1 MDVSKMTVTK
11 DMTPDDPDE
20 INVVTPRGDAGPE
33 SALEKVAKTRND
45 PFAKSLDDVRELD
58 GLNPSFKR
66 RVTRRMNKMMASGPG
81 MAGDGKPLATGDENA
96 KSKARTD
103 KYATGYGV
111 FDVVEPP
118 YNFDYLAKLYEI
130 SPAHMAAVDAKVTN
144 IVGLGYSF
152 QESQH
157 TQDRLARI
165 TQQTELE
172 AARTRVERARLR
184 MDDLVDGLNSE
195 ETFLETL
202 RKVMTD
208 LETTG
213 NGYFEIGRITRGPN
227 KGKVGY
233 IGHLHAT
240 TIRRRVH
247 KDGYVQLVAGKA
259 TFFRNYGDT
268 TTADPIGNDGFP
280 NEIIHLTKYTPTN
293 SYYGV
298 PDVLSSRN
306 AVAGE
311 EFASRFNLDY
321 FEHKAVPR
329 YIVVLKN
336 AKLSRDAEQRLVD
349 FLQNGLKGQHH
360 RTMYVPLPADS
371 DGKQV
376 EFKLEPVEA
385 SITDASFT
393 KYSETN
399 RDTVLMSHR
408 VPLPQVGF
416 TGNISMGASRDSA
429 RMFKEQ
435 VCRPW
440 QEIIE
445 RRLKPVFAEFTN
457 AFYFHLVELTLTDE
471 ETASR
476 IHERYLRWEVNSP
489 NEIREWLGIKGRKG
503 GDKTVGVM
511 AQIQEKA
518 KESRQRAGM
527 GQEGQRANQTRAR
540 DAERSGGPDD
550 PSSDRTRN
558 AQGEGRQTE

>member
-1 MDVSKMTVTK
+1 MRVSRDT
-11 DMTPDDPDE
+11 TPDDPNE
-20 INVVTPRGDAGPE
+20 IQITVPRGTSGDE
-33 SALEKVAKTRND
+33 STLEKVAKSKND
-45 PFAKSLDDVRELD
+45 PFAKGLKDVRTLD

-66 RVTRRMNKMMASGPG
+66 KVTRELNKSLTADGGP
-81 MAGDGKPLATGDENA
+81 AGSDKPLATGDENA

-103 KYATGYGV
+103 KFATGYGA

-144 IVGLGYSF
+144 IVGLGF
-152 QESQH
+152 EFNESH
-157 TQDRLARI
+157 RTKDRISRI
-165 TQQTELE
+165 DEEE
-172 AARTRVERARLR
+172 ALERARSRIDRARIR
-184 MDDLVDGLNSE
+184 MDEWLDDVNSE
-195 ETFLETL
+195 ESFLESL

-213 NGYFEIGRITRGPN
+213 NGYLEVGRITKGPN
-227 KGKVGY
+227 KGRIGY

-240 TIRRRVH
+240 TIRRRTH
-247 KDGYVQLVAGKA
+247 KDGYVQLVAGRA
-259 TFFRNYGDT
+259 MFFRNYGDT
-268 TTADPIGNDGFP
+268 KTADPIGNDGSP
-280 NEIIHLTKYTPTN
+280 NEIIHFTKYTPTN

-298 PDVLSSRN
+298 PDILSARN

-336 AKLSRDAEQRLVD
+336 AKLSAEAEQRLVD

-371 DGKQV
+371 EGKPV

-385 SITDASFT
+385 KITDASFT
-393 KYSETN
+393 KYSEVN
-399 RDTVLMSHR
+399 RDAVLMAHR
-408 VPLPQVGF
+408 VPLPQVGY

-445 RRLKPVFAEFTN
+445 RRLRPLFREITN
-457 AFYFHLVELTLTDE
+457 AFDFHLVELTLTDE

-476 IHERYLRWEVNSP
+476 IHERYLRWEVNTP
-489 NEIREWLGIKGRKG
+489 NEIREWLGRKGREG
-503 GDKTVGVM
+503 GDEPVGAM
-511 AQIQEKA
+511 AQV
-518 KESRQRAGM
+518 KERNASSERPTD
-527 GQEGQRANQTRAR
+527 ANNNRTR
-540 DAERSGGPDD
+540 DAERSGGPDSD
-550 PSSDRTRN
+550 QSDRTRN
-558 AQGEGRQTE
+558 AQGEGRQNE

>member
-1 MDVSKMTVTK
+1 MDTSNMRVSR
-11 DMTPDDPDE
+11 DDTPDDPNE
-20 INVVTPRGDAGPE
+20 IDVVLPSATSGGPGAVE
-33 SALEKVAKTRND
+33 RISKVRQD
-45 PFAKSLDDVRELD
+45 PFAKSLDKIRELD

-66 RVTRRMNKMMASGPG
+66 KVTRQLNKSITASG
-81 MAGDGKPLATGDENA
+81 AGADKPLATGEGNA
-96 KSKARTD
+96 RSKMRTD
-103 KYATGYGV
+103 KFATGYGA

-118 YNFDYLAKLYEI
+118 YNLDYLAKLYEI

-144 IVGLGYSF
+144 IVGLGYYF
-152 QESQH
+152 KESH
-157 TQDRLARI
+157 RTLDKLSRI
-165 TQQTELE
+165 NNEPAL
-172 AARTRVERARLR
+172 ERARARIDRAKIAMEEWVDRTNSKESFLEVLR
-184 MDDLVDGLNSE
+184 M
-195 ETFLETL
+195 
-202 RKVMTD
+202 VMTD

-213 NGYFEIGRITRGPN
+213 NGYFEISRITKGPL
-227 KGKVGY
+227 KGQIGY
-233 IGHLHAT
+233 IGHAHST
-240 TIRRRVH
+240 TIRRRVNM
-247 KDGYVQLVAGKA
+247 DGYVQLVAGRA

-268 TTADPIGNDGFP
+268 RTADPIGNDASP
-280 NEIIHLTKYTPTN
+280 NEIIHLSKYTPTN

-298 PDVLSSRN
+298 PDVLSARN

-336 AKLSRDAEQRLVD
+336 AKLSLDAEQRLVD

-371 DGKQV
+371 EGKPV

-393 KYSETN
+393 KYHDMN
-399 RDTVLMSHR
+399 RDDVLMAHR

-440 QEIIE
+440 QAIIE
-445 RRLKPVFAEFTN
+445 RRLRPLFSEVTD
-457 AFYFHLVELTLTDE
+457 AFEMHLVELTLTDE

-476 IHERYLRWEVNSP
+476 IHERYLRWEVETP
-489 NEIREWLGIKGRKG
+489 NEIREWLGKKGRKG
-503 GDKTVGVM
+503 GDTPTGVM
-511 AQIQEKA
+511 QQIKEKA
-518 KESRQRAGM
+518 RTQKQAGM
-527 GQEGQRANQTRAR
+527 GPDGQQANATRTR
-540 DAERSGGPDD
+540 DAERSGGPDGAQ
-550 PSSDRTRN
+550 SDRTRN
-558 AQGEGRQTE
+558 SQGEGRQTE